1 MIKVSDVIK
10 AIFLSSLTTL
20 VILNTLVLAYL
31 VPVVGY
37 HLMPENQT
45 ATEFWR
51 VTGLIME
58 ANTLVIIWSGIG
70 YLFMRLFMGIFKNE
84 RRDK

>member
-51 VTGLIME
+51 VTGLVME

-70 YLFMRLFMGIFKNE
+70 YLFMRLLIKMTEIK
-84 RRDK
+84 KLKK

>member
-10 AIFLSSLTTL
+10 AVFLLSLTTL

-31 VPVVGY
+31 VPIVGY

-45 ATEFWR
+45 AAEFWR

-70 YLFMRLFMGIFKNE
+70 YLFMRLLIKMTEIK
-84 RRDK
+84 KLKK

>member
-70 YLFMRLFMGIFKNE
+70 YLFMRLLIKMTEIK
-84 RRDK
+84 KLKK

>member
-10 AIFLSSLTTL
+10 AVFLLSLTTL

-31 VPVVGY
+31 VPIVGY

-45 ATEFWR
+45 AAEFWR

-58 ANTLVIIWSGIG
+58 TDTLIIIWSGIG
-70 YLFMRLFMGIFKNE
+70 YLFMRLLIKMTEIK
-84 RRDK
+84 KLKK